1 MDFYKDSLERRREYI
16 MSHPSFEETKLK
28 IEDLASFINNFTD
41 LIWWNGNF
49 AFLIHKNKVFFL
61 QTEIMDSTHST
72 LLSIRKLVEMGHFS
86 DVNVLIRKVRDDL
99 FLFLYLLEVVNRY
112 RLGYETTHDNRN
124 ATKWMENKLESLT
137 ISNILTYLMKNETIK
152 KVILEHNLRNAWD
165 NIGKNLNN
173 FVHGNGIMFAQLN
186 YANFDYKTIDK
197 VLNDITFKLSYI
209 VSVFVVLLTLIKPS
223 LIASSDY
230 VDALELGIQPV
241 EGSQYNIAPFI
252 QEFIDTYVIKLHPDI
267 KNFLKDSVYMRFD

>member
-1 MDFYKDSLERRREYI
+1 MDFYKDSLERRRECI

-28 IEDLASFINNFTD
+28 IEDLASFIRNFTD
-41 LIWWNGNF
+41 LIWWKGNF
-49 AFLIHKNKVFFL
+49 AFLIHKNKFFFL

-72 LLSIRKLVEMGHFS
+72 LLSIRQLVEIGHFS
-86 DVNVLIRKVRDDL
+86 DVNVLMRKVRDDL

-112 RLGYETTHDNRN
+112 QLGNETTHERN
-124 ATKWMENKLESLT
+124 ATKWEENKLENLT
-137 ISNILTYLMKNETIK
+137 ISDILTYLMKNESIK
-152 KVILEHNLRNAWD
+152 KVIIEHNLRKAWD

-173 FVHGNGIMFAQLN
+173 FVHGNGKMYAQLN

-197 VLNDITFKLSYI
+197 IFNDITFKLSYI

-223 LIASSDY
+223 LISSSDY

-252 QEFIDTYVIKLHPDI
+252 QKFIDTYVIKLHPDI
-267 KNFLKDSVYMRFD
+267 KNFLKDNVYMRFD